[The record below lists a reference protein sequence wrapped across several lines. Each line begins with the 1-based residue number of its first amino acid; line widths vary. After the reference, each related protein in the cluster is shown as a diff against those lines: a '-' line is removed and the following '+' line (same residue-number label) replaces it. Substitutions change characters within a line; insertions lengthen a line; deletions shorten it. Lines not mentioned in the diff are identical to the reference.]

1 MAAYKAAVGMVL
13 TEIVDSDDEKPKK
26 PRRRKTMECIK
37 RRESDYFEHIFQE
50 FKVEHQFWIFLVAV
64 SYIVK
69 GCYSAFS
76 VKVAWNFQK
85 I

>member
-37 RRESDYFEHIFQE
+37 RRESD
-50 FKVEHQFWIFLVAV
+50 
-64 SYIVK
+64 
-69 GCYSAFS
+69 
-76 VKVAWNFQK
+76 
-85 I
+85 

>member
-50 FKVEHQFWIFLVAV
+50 FKVEHQF
-64 SYIVK
+64 
-69 GCYSAFS
+69 
-76 VKVAWNFQK
+76 
-85 I
+85 